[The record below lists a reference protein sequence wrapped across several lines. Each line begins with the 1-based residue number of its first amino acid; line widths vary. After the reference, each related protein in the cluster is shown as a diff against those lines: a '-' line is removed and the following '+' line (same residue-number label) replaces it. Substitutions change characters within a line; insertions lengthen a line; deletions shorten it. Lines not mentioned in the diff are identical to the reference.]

1 MTSSQKPDE
10 YVAENEETLVR
21 IIKHSSSKF
30 PRALALA
37 ALVEYGDEQSMEAIM
52 HEIEQI
58 ESEEI

>member
-58 ESEEI
+58 ESEKI